1 MWGDYIF
8 SKKLSTSYPQCLQ
21 VMDKICIGFL
31 RVFWRK
37 YIGDILRVYG
47 GYTSSIWGIYY
58 KNSHLSDN
66 QVFQLVALLSLYP
79 AYLRAD
85 ICWKPRPCRRLP
97 QDWGVGV
104 DGVSMCHTIP
114 NNLTYWV
121 TYNPL
126 VKYHLY

>member
-21 VMDKICIGFL
+21 VINKICIGFL

-47 GYTSSIWGIYY
+47 GYTSSISGIYY

-79 AYLRAD
+79 AYLRCRYLLEASAMP
-85 ICWKPRPCRRLP
+85 KAPPRL
-97 QDWGVGV
+97 GG
-104 DGVSMCHTIP
+104 GG
-114 NNLTYWV
+114 
-121 TYNPL
+121 
-126 VKYHLY
+126 